1 VLTARVDSEG
11 TPIGA
16 VTLSTSHM
24 PAAGA
29 AVSTAGA
36 AQGGA
41 TGAHDAQAPGSA
53 PEDGWVL
60 LPSFDASQ
68 ASVATGG
75 IASTAVSVGQQQ
87 QQQQQQPAAAAT
99 AAPILF
105 LPVEGQL
112 LRRFSAQMRMG
123 LRDLHAVVSA
133 SPRRRSTDKARALN

>member
-1 VLTARVDSEG
+1 
-11 TPIGA
+11 
-16 VTLSTSHM
+16 
-24 PAAGA
+24 
-29 AVSTAGA
+29 
-36 AQGGA
+36 
-41 TGAHDAQAPGSA
+41 
-53 PEDGWVL
+53 VL

-75 IASTAVSVGQQQ
+75 IAGTAVSVGQQQ

>member
-1 VLTARVDSEG
+1 
-11 TPIGA
+11 
-16 VTLSTSHM
+16 M

-75 IASTAVSVGQQQ
+75 IAGTAVSVGQQ